1 LPHLEH
7 DREHFVGGA
16 NMGHV
21 FDCKSKTYAPKG
33 AAVTVMNRMDTLAE
47 EMIAG
52 ITNSS
57 TGYAGVDGDEQW
69 AAEIRRLA
77 EMRGATVLAHNY
89 QLPAIQDVAD
99 HVGDSLALSRI
110 AADAPED
117 TIVFC
122 GVHFMAETAKIL
134 SPDKTV
140 LIPDQRAGC
149 SLADS
154 ITPDE
159 LRAWKDEHPGAVV
172 VSYVN
177 TTAAVKALTDICC
190 TSSNAV
196 DVVESID
203 PDREV
208 LFCPDQFLG
217 AHVRRVTGRKNVH
230 VWAGECHVH
239 AGINGDELADQ
250 ARANPDAEL
259 FVHPECGCATSALY
273 LAGEGA
279 FPADRVK
286 ILSTGGML
294 EAAHRTRARKVLVAT
309 EVGMLHQLRRAA
321 PEVDFRAVNDRA
333 SCKFMKMITPAALL
347 RCLVEGAD
355 EVHVDPE
362 IAAAG
367 RRSVQRMIAIG
378 QPGGGE

>member
-1 LPHLEH
+1 MTVVNPIKTRAGGWDSPIA
-7 DREHFVGGA
+7 DRITDGPGGY
-16 NMGHV
+16 
-21 FDCKSKTYAPKG
+21 T
-33 AAVTVMNRMDTLAE
+33 
-47 EMIAG
+47 
-52 ITNSS
+52 
-57 TGYAGVDGDEQW
+57 GVDGDAQW
-69 AAEIRRLA
+69 AEEVRRLA
-77 EMRGATVLAHNY
+77 RLRGATILAHNY

-110 AADAPED
+110 AAEAPED

-134 SPDKTV
+134 SPGKTV

-154 ITPDE
+154 ITAEE
-159 LRAWKDEHPGAVV
+159 LQAWKDEYPGAVV

-196 DVVESID
+196 EVVASI
-203 PDREV
+203 PEDRDV

-217 AHVRRVTGRKNVH
+217 AHVRRMTGRKNLH
-230 VWAGECHVH
+230 IWAGECHVH
-239 AGINGDELADQ
+239 AGINGDELAAQ
-250 ARANPDAEL
+250 ATSHPDAEL
-259 FVHPECGCATSALY
+259 YVHPECGCATSALY

-294 EAAHRTRARKVLVAT
+294 DAARTSHATQVLVAT
-309 EVGMLHQLRRAA
+309 EVGMLHQLRKAA
-321 PEVDFRAVNDRA
+321 PEIDFRAVNDRA
-333 SCKFMKMITPAALL
+333 SCRYMKMITPAALL
-347 RCLVEGAD
+347 RCLFEGAD
-355 EVHVDPE
+355 DVDVDPVT
-362 IAAAG
+362 ADRARA
-367 RRSVQRMIAIG
+367 SVQRMIEIG

>member
-1 LPHLEH
+1 MTVTEKMDLT
-7 DREHFVGGA
+7 GGA
-16 NMGHV
+16 AG
-21 FDCKSKTYAPKG
+21 
-33 AAVTVMNRMDTLAE
+33 LAHR
-47 EMIAG
+47 I
-52 ITNSS
+52 
-57 TGYAGVDGDEQW
+57 VDGPGGYTGVPGDGQW
-69 AAEIRRLA
+69 AEEIRRLA
-77 EMRGATVLAHNY
+77 RLRGATILAHNY
-89 QLPAIQDVAD
+89 QLPEIQDVAD

-110 AADAPED
+110 AAEAPED

-154 ITPDE
+154 ISAEE
-159 LRAWKDEHPGAVV
+159 LQGWKDEYPAAVV

-177 TTAAVKALTDICC
+177 TTAAVKALTDVCC

-196 DVVESID
+196 DVVSAI
-203 PDREV
+203 PADRDV

-217 AHVRRVTGRKNVH
+217 AHVKRMTGRENLH
-230 VWAGECHVH
+230 IWAGECHVH
-239 AGINGDELADQ
+239 AGINGDELAAQ
-250 ARANPDAEL
+250 AKSHPGAEL
-259 FVHPECGCATSALY
+259 YVHPECGCATSALY
-273 LAGEGA
+273 LAGTGA

-294 EAAHRTRARKVLVAT
+294 DAAKASHARQVLVAT

-321 PEVDFRAVNDRA
+321 PGVDFRAVNDRA
-333 SCKFMKMITPAALL
+333 SCRYMKMITPAALL
-347 RCLVEGAD
+347 RCLLEGAD
-355 EVHVDPE
+355 EVVVDRR
-362 IAAAG
+362 IAERARA
-367 RRSVQRMIAIG
+367 SVQRMIEIG

>member
-1 LPHLEH
+1 MTITEETITGQMDLT
-7 DREHFVGGA
+7 GA
-16 NMGHV
+16 GE
-21 FDCKSKTYAPKG
+21 G
-33 AAVTVMNRMDTLAE
+33 LAAH
-47 EMIAG
+47 I
-52 ITNSS
+52 
-57 TGYAGVDGDEQW
+57 VDGPGGFTGVAGDARW
-69 AAEIRRLA
+69 AEEIRRLA
-77 EMRGATVLAHNY
+77 RLRGATILAHNY
-89 QLPAIQDVAD
+89 QLPEIQDVAD

-110 AADAPED
+110 AAEAPED

-154 ITPDE
+154 ISAEE
-159 LRAWKDEHPGAVV
+159 LQAWKDEYPGAVV

-177 TTAAVKALTDICC
+177 TTAAVKALTDVCC

-196 DVVESID
+196 EVVASI
-203 PDREV
+203 PADRDV

-217 AHVRRVTGRKNVH
+217 AHVKRMTGRENLH
-230 VWAGECHVH
+230 IWAGECHVH
-239 AGINGDELADQ
+239 AGINGDELAAQ
-250 ARANPDAEL
+250 ARSHPDAEL
-259 FVHPECGCATSALY
+259 YVHPECGCATSALY

-279 FPADRVK
+279 VPADRVK

-294 EAAHRTRARKVLVAT
+294 DAARASHAKQVLVAT

-321 PEVDFRAVNDRA
+321 PDVDFQAVNDRA
-333 SCKFMKMITPAALL
+333 SCRYMKMITPAALL
-347 RCLVEGAD
+347 RCLLDGAD
-355 EVHVDPE
+355 EIVVDPRT
-362 IAAAG
+362 AARA
-367 RRSVQRMIAIG
+367 RASVQRMIEIG

>member
-1 LPHLEH
+1 
-7 DREHFVGGA
+7 
-16 NMGHV
+16 M
-21 FDCKSKTYAPKG
+21 
-33 AAVTVMNRMDTLAE
+33 TVSTGMDTLVGDMAAR
-47 EMIAG
+47 IAN
-52 ITNSS
+52 TP
-57 TGYAGVDGDEQW
+57 TGYAGVDPDERW
-69 AAEIRRLA
+69 ANEVRRLA
-77 EMRGATVLAHNY
+77 KLRGATLLAHNY

-154 ITPDE
+154 ITPDD

-177 TTAAVKALTDICC
+177 TTAAVKALTDVCC

-217 AHVRRVTGRKNVH
+217 AHVRRVTGRKNLH
-230 VWAGECHVH
+230 IWAGECHVH
-239 AGINGDELADQ
+239 AGINGDELTEQ

-279 FPADRVK
+279 FPADRVR

-294 EAAHRTRARKVLVAT
+294 DAANQTEARKVLVAT
-309 EVGMLHQLRRAA
+309 EVGMLYQLRRAA
-321 PEVDFRAVNDRA
+321 PQVDFRAVNDRA

-347 RCLVEGAD
+347 RCLAEGAD

-367 RRSVQRMIAIG
+367 RRSVRRMIEIG

>member
-1 LPHLEH
+1 MTVTEQMDLTGRAEGL
-7 DREHFVGGA
+7 
-16 NMGHV
+16 
-21 FDCKSKTYAPKG
+21 
-33 AAVTVMNRMDTLAE
+33 AARIVDGPDGFSGVTGDARWAE
-47 EMIAG
+47 E
-52 ITNSS
+52 
-57 TGYAGVDGDEQW
+57 V
-69 AAEIRRLA
+69 RRLA
-77 EMRGATVLAHNY
+77 RLRGATILAHNY
-89 QLPAIQDVAD
+89 QLPEIQDVAD

-110 AADAPED
+110 AAEAPED

-154 ITPDE
+154 INAAE
-159 LRAWKDEHPGAVV
+159 LQAWKDEYPGAVV

-177 TTAAVKALTDICC
+177 TTAAVKALTDVCC

-196 DVVESID
+196 DVVAAI
-203 PDREV
+203 PADRDV

-217 AHVRRVTGRKNVH
+217 AHVRRMTGRENLH
-230 VWAGECHVH
+230 IWAGECHVH
-239 AGINGDELADQ
+239 AGINGDELAAQ
-250 ARANPDAEL
+250 ARRHPDAEL
-259 FVHPECGCATSALY
+259 YVHPECGCATSALY

-279 FPADRVK
+279 VPADRVR

-294 EAAHRTRARKVLVAT
+294 DAARGSHAKQVLVAT

-321 PEVDFRAVNDRA
+321 PGVDFQAVNDRA
-333 SCKFMKMITPAALL
+333 SCRYMKMITPAALL
-347 RCLVEGAD
+347 RCLLDGAD
-355 EVHVDPE
+355 EVVVDPQT
-362 IAAAG
+362 AARA
-367 RRSVQRMIAIG
+367 RASVQRMIEIG

>member
-1 LPHLEH
+1 
-7 DREHFVGGA
+7 
-16 NMGHV
+16 M
-21 FDCKSKTYAPKG
+21 
-33 AAVTVMNRMDTLAE
+33 TVLNRMDIADELAAR
-47 EMIAG
+47 IVSTA
-52 ITNSS
+52 
-57 TGYAGVDGDEQW
+57 TGYTGIEGDAQW

-77 EMRGATVLAHNY
+77 RLRGATVLAHNY

-134 SPDKTV
+134 SPAKTV

-154 ITPDE
+154 ITADE
-159 LRAWKDEHPGAVV
+159 LRAWKADHPGAVV

-177 TTAAVKALTDICC
+177 TTAEVKALTDICC

-196 DVVESID
+196 EVVASID

-217 AHVRRVTGRKNVH
+217 AHVRRVTGRENLH

-239 AGINGDELADQ
+239 AGINGDELTEQ

-294 EAAHRTRARKVLVAT
+294 DAAHQTHARKVLVAT

-321 PEVDFRAVNDRA
+321 PEVEFQAVNDRA
-333 SCKFMKMITPAALL
+333 SCKYMKMITPAALL
-347 RCLVEGAD
+347 RCLLDGAD
-355 EVHVDPE
+355 EVHVDPD

>member
-1 LPHLEH
+1 MTVT
-7 DREHFVGGA
+7 DRVDLVGEPAG
-16 NMGHV
+16 
-21 FDCKSKTYAPKG
+21 D
-33 AAVTVMNRMDTLAE
+33 LA
-47 EMIAG
+47 AG
-52 ITNSS
+52 ITDGPAGY
-57 TGYAGVDGDEQW
+57 TGVAGDARW
-69 AAEIRRLA
+69 AAEVRRLA
-77 EMRGATVLAHNY
+77 RLRGATILAHNY
-89 QLPAIQDVAD
+89 QLPEIQDVAD

-110 AADAPED
+110 AAEAPEG

-154 ITPDE
+154 ITAEE
-159 LRAWKDEHPGAVV
+159 LAAWKADHPGAVV

-196 DVVESID
+196 DVVAAI
-203 PDREV
+203 PADRDV

-217 AHVRRVTGRKNVH
+217 AHVKRMTGRENLH
-230 VWAGECHVH
+230 IWAGECHVH
-239 AGINGDELADQ
+239 AGINGDELAAQ
-250 ARANPDAEL
+250 ARSHPDAEL
-259 FVHPECGCATSALY
+259 YVHPECGCATSALY

-279 FPADRVK
+279 FPAERVR

-294 EAAHRTRARKVLVAT
+294 DAAKASHARQVLVAT
-309 EVGMLHQLRRAA
+309 EVGMLHQLRKAA
-321 PEVDFRAVNDRA
+321 PGVDFQAVNDRA
-333 SCKFMKMITPAALL
+333 SCRYMKMITPAALL

-355 EVHVDPE
+355 EVDVDQAT
-362 IAAAG
+362 AARA
-367 RRSVQRMIAIG
+367 RASVQRMIAIG